1 MVAREKAS
9 LRRLQFSSVL
19 CSQLPRTSANSPPML
34 PHSMRTGLTSW
45 NYRTRRQLRIVA
57 QEIYQQARVSPERN
71 FVFLHVPK
79 AGGTSIRH
87 FFRDIF
93 LERSIFPE
101 DRLSNF
107 PLWEDVSSEGPKAYL
122 GHLGWAFARSARAET
137 ATVLRDPIERLLSVY
152 VYASKAM
159 LRQPLIGMDSSQM
172 SLIQF
177 LESTQVGIRQNIDN
191 AQTWQLCHCYHWE
204 QREKLA
210 ETSDQTIFRA
220 ASENL
225 EKIDW
230 LGVSENLSEFC
241 KRLSMSKIQTEKN
254 APRRNV
260 SSGRLS
266 YSGLSDREKKAM
278 HKCTEMDVALYEKA
292 RHRLACCP
300 R

>member
-1 MVAREKAS
+1 M
-9 LRRLQFSSVL
+9 
-19 CSQLPRTSANSPPML
+19 RTS
-34 PHSMRTGLTSW
+34 LTSW
-45 NYRTRRQLRIVA
+45 NYRTRRQLRLVA
-57 QEIYQQARVSPERN
+57 QEIYQQARMSPERN

-87 FFRDIF
+87 FFREVF

-107 PLWEDVSSEGPKAYL
+107 PLWDDVACDGPKAYL
-122 GHLGWAFARSARAET
+122 GHLGWTFARSARAET
-137 ATVLRDPIERLLSVY
+137 ATVLREPIERLLSVY
-152 VYASKAM
+152 VYTRKSR

-177 LESTQVGIRQNIDN
+177 LESNHVGIRQNIDN

-204 QREKLA
+204 QREKMA
-210 ETSDQTIFRA
+210 ETSNQGIFRA

-260 SSGRLS
+260 SGGKLS
-266 YSGLSDREKKAM
+266 YRDLSDREKKAI
-278 HKCTEMDVALYEKA
+278 HKCSEMDVALYEKA
-292 RHRLACCP
+292 QSRLVGDP
-300 R
+300 L

>member
-1 MVAREKAS
+1 MFSTASDFCELSPHVAKQYENRSYVVELQDAEAIEDIGTGNLPASTRVPSEK
-9 LRRLQFSSVL
+9 LRFFARAKS
-19 CSQLPRTSANSPPML
+19 
-34 PHSMRTGLTSW
+34 
-45 NYRTRRQLRIVA
+45 RRHLN
-57 QEIYQQARVSPERN
+57 QAL
-71 FVFLHVPK
+71 FQ
-79 AGGTSIRH
+79 GH
-87 FFRDIF
+87 FFRAIY
-93 LERSIFPE
+93 LPE

-292 RHRLACCP
+292 RHRLACGP